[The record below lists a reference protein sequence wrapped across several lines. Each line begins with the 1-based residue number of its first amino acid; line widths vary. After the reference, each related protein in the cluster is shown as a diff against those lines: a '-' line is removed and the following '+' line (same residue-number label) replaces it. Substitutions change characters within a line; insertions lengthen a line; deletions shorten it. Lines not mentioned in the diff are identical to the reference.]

1 MRRIYLDVCCLN
13 HPFDD
18 QSQERIRLEAEA
30 VLLILSRCESGD
42 CLLFTSDVV
51 EFEMRA
57 TPDPD
62 RRERL
67 LRSLQVAKARIP
79 LDETVV
85 QRGQVL
91 QSFGLQLLDSL
102 HVASAEQGQVDVFL
116 TVDDRLLR
124 QVGRAAT
131 VSVTVDNPV
140 SWLMGQ
146 PREEP

>member
-13 HPFDD
+13 RPFDD

-30 VLLILSRCESGD
+30 VLLILSRCEKGD
-42 CLLFTSDVV
+42 WLLLTSDVV

-67 LRSLQVAKARIP
+67 LMSLQVAKARIP
-79 LDETVV
+79 LDQTVV
-85 QRGQVL
+85 QRGQAL
-91 QSFGLQLLDSL
+91 QSFGIQLLDSL

-146 PREEP
+146 PREEA

>member
-1 MRRIYLDVCCLN
+1 
-13 HPFDD
+13 
-18 QSQERIRLEAEA
+18 
-30 VLLILSRCESGD
+30 
-42 CLLFTSDVV
+42 
-51 EFEMRA
+51 MRA

-85 QRGQVL
+85 QRGQAL
-91 QSFGLQLLDSL
+91 QSFRIQLLDSL
-102 HVASAEQGQVDVFL
+102 HVASAEQGQADVFL

-124 QVGRAAT
+124 QVGRAT
-131 VSVTVDNPV
+131 SVSVKVDNPV

-146 PREEP
+146 PMEEP